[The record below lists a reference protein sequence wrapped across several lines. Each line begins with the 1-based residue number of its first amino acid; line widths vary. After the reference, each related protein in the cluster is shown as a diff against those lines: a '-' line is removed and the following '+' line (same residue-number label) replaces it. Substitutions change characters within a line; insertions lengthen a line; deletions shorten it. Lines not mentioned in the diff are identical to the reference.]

1 MGPCLIHAQRASSS
15 QEDALTATCPKNKR
29 SEKVE
34 RPSVPNLIHSQMIYF
49 LCLCAGTTPGIFM
62 WWTGTGGRMVTAGSG
77 WSFIKIIN
85 GLRRGTFIS
94 GLMIWGAD
102 GKSARS
108 WMYATLAHVFAFLCR
123 LTAYIFFYVF
133 RRHLCVT
140 LLLILLVHAFIYTD
154 EATSNGARITSH
166 CSYGNDTATLPCA

>member
-49 LCLCAGTTPGIFM
+49 LCLCAGTTPRIFM
-62 WWTGTGGRMVTAGSG
+62 WWTGTGGRIVAAGSG

-102 GKSARS
+102 GKSVHS
-108 WMYATLAHVFAFLCR
+108 WMYAALACLHFCVGWVLINIFLNVFSR
-123 LTAYIFFYVF
+123 LS
-133 RRHLCVT
+133 CVT
-140 LLLILLVHAFIYTD
+140 SLLILLVTELEELLALCMEMTQPRYLVLKH
-154 EATSNGARITSH
+154 S
-166 CSYGNDTATLPCA
+166 L